1 MSDVLPDEARLAA
14 EIDRLKVAFPKTRE
28 LYREVCALLFFRFG
42 ITPTANRL
50 YQLVKRGSMS
60 TPTQV
65 LGEFW
70 IELRE
75 KSRVRIEHPDL
86 KAELQA
92 AAGELVATLWAKSTT
107 SAQAAL
113 EALRADAE
121 AEKASARNE
130 VTSLQA
136 DLARTETA
144 LEQRT
149 GALLAAQVRIQELE
163 QAQAAAEATRQ
174 ALETEIARQQDEIGA
189 RARALVQAR
198 ADFSR
203 ELEKLRSDAELAE
216 ERLRAAEKRALLEI
230 ERERTIIVRFQKE
243 LGARA
248 QELQQSEL
256 RQINELK
263 KLEDQLGDARHRA
276 GIVEGNLEAIRDANS
291 AYVLELKALRE
302 RLVATVVGDREGRV
316 TRLRGGAGRGDSGAV
331 RKRRKP
337 RAAIVEG

>member
-1 MSDVLPDEARLAA
+1 LPDETRLVAA
-14 EIDRLKVAFPKTRE
+14 IGRLKADFPKTRE
-28 LYREVCALLFFRFG
+28 LYREACALLFFRFG
-42 ITPTANRL
+42 LTPTANRL

-113 EALRADAE
+113 EALRADTE

-136 DLARTETA
+136 ELARTETA
-144 LEQRT
+144 FEQRT

-174 ALETEIARQQDEIGA
+174 ALETEIARQQDEIGT
-189 RARALVQAR
+189 RDRALVQAR
-198 ADFSR
+198 ADFSG
-203 ELEKLRSDAELAE
+203 ELGKLRSSAELAE

-230 ERERTIIVRFQKE
+230 ECERVVSTRVQKE
-243 LGARA
+243 LVATTRKGEQGEARHRS
-248 QELQQSEL
+248 ELQTLQAHL
-256 RQINELK
+256 A
-263 KLEDQLGDARHRA
+263 DARHQA
-276 GIVEGNLEAIRDANS
+276 GVLEGNLAAVRDAN
-291 AYVLELKALRE
+291 AGYEREIGMLRQQM
-302 RLVATVVGDREGRV
+302 T
-316 TRLRGGAGRGDSGAV
+316 GRGTTRSPRRKGEPGAV
-331 RKRRKP
+331 PTRKQPRPVRKVAGAKKP
-337 RAAIVEG
+337 A

>member
-1 MSDVLPDEARLAA
+1 MSDAFPDETRLAA
-14 EIDRLKVAFPKTRE
+14 EIGRLKAEFPKTRE

-70 IELRE
+70 SELRE

-86 KAELQA
+86 PAELQA

-189 RARALVQAR
+189 RDRALVQAR
-198 ADFSR
+198 ADFSG
-203 ELEKLRSDAELAE
+203 ELDKLRSSAELAE

-230 ERERTIIVRFQKE
+230 ERERVAGARLQKE
-243 LGARA
+243 LDAATRRTEQGEARHRS
-248 QELQQSEL
+248 ELQAVQA
-256 RQINELK
+256 
-263 KLEDQLGDARHRA
+263 QLADARHQA
-276 GIVEGNLEAIRDANS
+276 GVLEGSLVAVRDAS
-291 AYVLELKALRE
+291 AGYARELGMLRQQM
-302 RLVATVVGDREGRV
+302 T
-316 TRLRGGAGRGDSGAV
+316 GAV
-331 RKRRKP
+331 APRSSGRKGGSVTVPARKQP
-337 RAAIVEG
+337 RATRKAASAKKPG

>member
-1 MSDVLPDEARLAA
+1 MSDSLTDEARLAG
-14 EIDRLKVAFPKTRE
+14 EIDRLKAEFPKTRE

-70 IELRE
+70 VELRE

-86 KAELQA
+86 PAELQA
-92 AAGELVATLWAKSTT
+92 AAGELIAALWTKSAA

-113 EALRADAE
+113 ETLRNDAE
-121 AEKASARNE
+121 AEKLSARHE
-130 VTSLQA
+130 VTSLQGE
-136 DLARTETA
+136 LARTETA

-174 ALETEIARQQDEIGA
+174 SLETELARQQDEIGA
-189 RARALVQAR
+189 RDRALVQAR
-198 ADFSR
+198 TDFSS
-203 ELEKLRSDAELAE
+203 ELDKLRSSAELAE

-230 ERERTIIVRFQKE
+230 EHERVASTRSK
-243 LGARA
+243 
-248 QELQQSEL
+248 
-256 RQINELK
+256 NELEAAARRAEQRENRHREEIQA
-263 KLEDQLGDARHRA
+263 LQVQLGDARHQA
-276 GIVEGNLEAIRDANS
+276 GVMEGSL
-291 AYVLELKALRE
+291 VALRDSNAGY
-302 RLVATVVGDREGRV
+302 VAELSVLRSQLATARTHQASTKKRAQSSVEASQPRHV
-316 TRLRGGAGRGDSGAV
+316 TAKAGT
-331 RKRRKP
+331 KK
-337 RAAIVEG
+337 RAAS